1 MWGSGDRASPF
12 STSTQCNGSEWWVS
26 HPERFTS
33 GEIDWYPLHR
43 ELVGPHNMSTL
54 WRREK
59 FCPADEK
66 IKKKWNSKNVRED
79 VIPSLSESRML
90 KEIFRPE
97 KEEVTGGRRKFNNG
111 KLQNVYSSPNIRITK
126 SQKMGWA
133 GRLERVV
140 PKSMGTDFG
149 MKDRW

>member
-1 MWGSGDRASPF
+1 
-12 STSTQCNGSEWWVS
+12 
-26 HPERFTS
+26 
-33 GEIDWYPLHR
+33 
-43 ELVGPHNMSTL
+43 
-54 WRREK
+54 
-59 FCPADEK
+59 
-66 IKKKWNSKNVRED
+66 
-79 VIPSLSESRML
+79 ML